1 MSASQ
6 PQWEE
11 TLRVFQAAREH
22 LPALDTVCAATV
34 AALQAGNTLFSCG
47 NGGSAADALHFSEE
61 FTGRYR
67 GNRRPL
73 PALTLGGDPAVL
85 TCIAN
90 DFGFD
95 HVFSRQLEAFAR
107 PGDMVFAFSTSGNS
121 PNVLTLLD
129 VARARK
135 VTSVLLT
142 GETGG
147 RGAAQAD
154 HVLRV
159 PSRNTARIQE
169 VHGFYLHAILE
180 AVETAFPPAA

>member
-1 MSASQ
+1 MGSSLSQ
-6 PQWEE
+6 WQEAVD
-11 TLRVFQAAREH
+11 VFHATRDH
-22 LPALDTVCAATV
+22 LPALDTVTAATV
-34 AALQAGNTLFSCG
+34 SVLQAGGAIYACG
-47 NGGSAADALHFSEE
+47 NGGSAADALHLAEE

-73 PALTLGGDPAVL
+73 PALALGGDPASL

-90 DFGFD
+90 DFGFE
-95 HVFSRQLEAFAR
+95 HVFSRQLEAFSRA
-107 PGDMVFAFSTSGNS
+107 GDLVFAFSTSGNS
-121 PNVLTLLD
+121 PNILATLD
-129 VARARK
+129 VARARG

-142 GETGG
+142 GESGG
-147 RGAAQAD
+147 KAAPLAD

-180 AVETAFPPAA
+180 AVETAFPPS